1 MKPDEPVHLTQYQLC
16 KRWEGK
22 KRTLERWRALRSG
35 PPYIKVGARI
45 LYPIEEIIAFE
56 RENFIPTTRRLPQ
69 PKAPDVAMGG
79 VS

>member
-1 MKPDEPVHLTQYQLC
+1 MKPDEPIHLTQYQLC
-16 KRWEGK
+16 KRWEVK

-45 LYPIEEIIAFE
+45 LYPIQEIIAFE
-56 RENFIPTTRRLPQ
+56 QENFIPTIRRLPQ
-69 PKAPDVAMGG
+69 SKAADVAVGG